1 MISVRKSWMGESRW
15 IITLVVS
22 LTALLSLALIPWFL
36 ERQHADLE
44 KTIQDLSSARILT
57 SELALAHSSQMMRV
71 QQYVASG
78 DTDFLEL
85 YSEDFEKSE
94 GRLNELDEIIRN
106 TPFSSSYL
114 IELEKLEELIREWQV
129 LHAPLMD
136 DRGIVIRV
144 QDFEERIEDDRS
156 RYETIRSET
165 RAFESLLI
173 RDAASATIKLARH
186 AIIQIWVTIGTI
198 FLAVMGTWYIGI
210 SIYRIRDM
218 LRNESHRRQEEVFAR
233 REFQAML
240 RGTGDGLVGIDID
253 GRCTF
258 LNESG
263 AELLGYKSKELK
275 GRIVHQMIHHTRPD
289 GTNYPKEECP
299 VYKSLTTEQTIKAL
313 DEFIWRKDGSYF
325 PAQVTVSP
333 MKDGLGIIG
342 VVLTITDMTQIR
354 DSEKALREA
363 VQARDEVLAVV
374 SHDLRNPVGTIAAAA
389 ELLADTTLSSKRCN
403 EHLGLIQR
411 SAHRINRLIHDLL
424 EVANIEKG
432 QLAVYMKPVDT
443 NYMLEEAIVSA
454 RARAEEESVS
464 LYKETD
470 PDLPS
475 VRADLDRML
484 QVMSNLIV
492 NALKF
497 TPEGGKVIVSATVV
511 EEGVLISIK
520 DTGPGIDPD
529 VSEHLFDRYWKGR
542 HSLGEGSGLGLTIVE
557 GILAAHDSQIE
568 VETEIG
574 KGSTFS
580 FVLTCS

>member
-1 MISVRKSWMGESRW
+1 MISVSKSWVGESRW
-15 IITLVVS
+15 IVTLVVS
-22 LTALLSLALIPWFL
+22 LAALLSLALIPWFL

-44 KTIQDLSSARILT
+44 QAIQDLSSARILT

-85 YSEDFEKSE
+85 YSEDFQKSE
-94 GRLNELDEIIRN
+94 GRLNELDKIIRS
-106 TPFSSSYL
+106 TPFSYSYL
-114 IELEKLEELIREWQV
+114 IELERLEALIREWQV
-129 LHAPLMD
+129 LHAPLVD
-136 DRGIVIRV
+136 ERGTVIRV

-156 RYETIRSET
+156 RYEAIRSET
-165 RAFESLLI
+165 RAFEGLLI
-173 RDAASATIKLARH
+173 RDAASATVKLARH
-186 AIIQIWVTIGTI
+186 AVIQIWVTVGTI

-240 RGTGDGLVGIDID
+240 RGTGDGLVGIDIN
-253 GRCTF
+253 GHCTF

-275 GRIVHQMIHHTRPD
+275 GRVVHSMIHHTRPD

-299 VYKSLTTEQTIKAL
+299 VQTSLATGQTIKAL
-313 DEFIWRKDGSYF
+313 DEFIWKKDGSSF
-325 PAQVTVSP
+325 PAQITVSP

-354 DSEKALREA
+354 ESEKALREA

-374 SHDLRNPVGTIAAAA
+374 SHDLINPVGTIAAAA
-389 ELLADTTLSSKRCN
+389 ELLADLSLSSERRN

-424 EVANIEKG
+424 EVAHIEKG
-432 QLAVYMKPVDT
+432 QLAVYMKSIDT
-443 NYMLEEAIVSA
+443 NHMLEEAVASA
-454 RARAEEESVS
+454 RARAEEESVF
-464 LYKETD
+464 LYGKID
-470 PDLPS
+470 QNLPR
-475 VRADLDRML
+475 VKADLDRML

-511 EEGVLISIK
+511 EEGVLVSIR

-529 VSEHLFDRYWKGR
+529 TSEHLFDRYWKGR
-542 HSLGEGSGLGLTIVE
+542 NSLRGGSGLGLTIVE
-557 GILAAHDSQIE
+557 GILVAHGSQIE

-580 FVLTCS
+580 FVLSCS

>member
-1 MISVRKSWMGESRW
+1 MGEFRW
-15 IITLVVS
+15 IITLAVS
-22 LTALLSLALIPWFL
+22 LAALLSLALIPWFL

-85 YSEDFEKSE
+85 YSEDFKKSE
-94 GRLNELDEIIRN
+94 SRLNELDEIISN

-165 RAFESLLI
+165 RAFENLLI
-173 RDAASATIKLARH
+173 RDAASATIKSARH
-186 AIIQIWVTIGTI
+186 AIIQIWVTVGTI
-198 FLAVMGTWYIGI
+198 FLAIMGTWYIGI
-210 SIYRIRDM
+210 SIYKIRDM

-233 REFQAML
+233 REFRAML

-299 VYKSLTTEQTIKAL
+299 VYKSLATEQTIKAL

-389 ELLADTTLSSKRCN
+389 ELLADKPLSSKRWN

-464 LYKETD
+464 LYKEID

-475 VRADLDRML
+475 VKADLDRML

-511 EEGVLISIK
+511 EKGVLISIK

-557 GILAAHDSQIE
+557 GILAAHGSQIE

>member
-1 MISVRKSWMGESRW
+1 MISFRKSWMGEFRW
-15 IITLVVS
+15 IITLAVS
-22 LTALLSLALIPWFL
+22 LAALLSLALIPWFL

-85 YSEDFEKSE
+85 YSEDFKKSE
-94 GRLNELDEIIRN
+94 SRLNELDEIISN

-165 RAFESLLI
+165 RAFENLLI
-173 RDAASATIKLARH
+173 RDAASATIKSARH
-186 AIIQIWVTIGTI
+186 AIIQIWVTVGTI
-198 FLAVMGTWYIGI
+198 FLAIMGTWYIGI
-210 SIYRIRDM
+210 SIYKIRDM

-233 REFQAML
+233 REFRAML

-299 VYKSLTTEQTIKAL
+299 VYKSLATEQTIKAL

-389 ELLADTTLSSKRCN
+389 ELLADKPLSSKRWN

-464 LYKETD
+464 LYKEID

-475 VRADLDRML
+475 VKADLDRML

-511 EEGVLISIK
+511 EKGVLISIK

-557 GILAAHDSQIE
+557 GILAAHGSQIE

>member
-1 MISVRKSWMGESRW
+1 MISFRKSWMGEFRW
-15 IITLVVS
+15 IITLAVS
-22 LTALLSLALIPWFL
+22 LAALLSLALIPWFL

-71 QQYVASG
+71 QQYVDSG

-165 RAFESLLI
+165 RAFENLLI
-173 RDAASATIKLARH
+173 RDAASATIKSARH
-186 AIIQIWVTIGTI
+186 AIIQIWVTVGTI
-198 FLAVMGTWYIGI
+198 FLAIMGTWYIGI
-210 SIYRIRDM
+210 SIYKIRDM

-233 REFQAML
+233 REFRAML

-299 VYKSLTTEQTIKAL
+299 VYKSLATEQTIKAL

-389 ELLADTTLSSKRCN
+389 ELLADKPLSSKRWN

-464 LYKETD
+464 LYKEID

-475 VRADLDRML
+475 VKADLDRML

-511 EEGVLISIK
+511 EKGVLISIK

-557 GILAAHDSQIE
+557 GILAAHGSQIE